1 MTPLDGYFTAQKPR
15 LEIIPMIDI
24 MMFLLVFFIVL
35 TLKMIPGTGIQS
47 HLPTSSTAGEL
58 QPATI
63 AIGIAKDGT
72 WTVADVETD
81 ASALKA
87 RLEDAR
93 KSSEVS
99 VVIAGDKG
107 VPLQTVLE
115 VMDVVRS
122 AGITVMG
129 IAARNESSTSSQ

>member
-1 MTPLDGYFTAQKPR
+1 
-15 LEIIPMIDI
+15 MIDI

-35 TLKMIPGTGIQS
+35 TLRMIPGTGIQS
-47 HLPTSSTAGEL
+47 NLPTSSTAREL

-72 WTVADVETD
+72 LTVADVKTD
-81 ASALKA
+81 APSLKA
-87 RLEDAR
+87 KLEDASR
-93 KSSEVS
+93 SSQVS

-107 VPLQTVLE
+107 VPLQTLLE

-122 AGITVMG
+122 AGIAVIG
-129 IAARNESSTSSQ
+129 IAARSEGPSPAR